1 MHPLLTA
8 ARLSVQGLGGTE
20 QAARLLGK
28 STSSLYAELDPNAP
42 HAKLGL
48 LDAALLATAAGDG
61 RIAAAF
67 AAECEGM
74 FLRLPRADDSADG
87 EDTGHLFAR
96 LASEFGDVLTTA
108 GSAVAD
114 GRVTDR
120 ELQEVQK
127 QGLDLMGALQSLMV
141 HLAQR
146 NAAAKLP
153 RGGA

>member
-8 ARLSVQGLGGTE
+8 ARLTVQSLGGTE

-28 STSSLYAELDPNAP
+28 STSTLYAELDPNAT
-42 HAKLGL
+42 HGKLGL
-48 LDAALLATAAGDG
+48 LDATMLASAAGDG
-61 RIAAAF
+61 RIPSAM

-74 FLRLPRADDSADG
+74 FLRLPRHDDSAEG
-87 EDTGHLFAR
+87 EDTGRLFAR
-96 LASEFGDVLTTA
+96 LASEFGDVLSAA
-108 GSAVAD
+108 GTAVAD

-127 QGLDLMGALQSLMV
+127 QGLELMGALQSLMV

-146 NAAAKLP
+146 NAAGKLP
-153 RGGA
+153 RGAA